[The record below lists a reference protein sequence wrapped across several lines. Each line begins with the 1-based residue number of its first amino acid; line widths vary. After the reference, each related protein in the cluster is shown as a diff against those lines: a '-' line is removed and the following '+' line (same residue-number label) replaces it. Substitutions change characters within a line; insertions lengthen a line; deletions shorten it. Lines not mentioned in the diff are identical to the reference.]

1 MMSLIPKGG
10 GACHNSVDIGL
21 SNAAPCYTAAVW
33 DRSLSTFNSASSS
46 QYVLTISDFEP

>member
-1 MMSLIPKGG
+1 MGPDVIVFFEPNIDCDL
-10 GACHNSVDIGL
+10 GL
-21 SNAAPCYTAAVW
+21 FDAVW